1 MRDVIREVI
10 TFSSAN
16 WPVLLFLLTVLGL
29 VFGRLVYHISPF
41 YWLEEIKQKQDD
53 YRAKVRQEEFK
64 LRMVSRHI
72 ELASALLDAYEIQAA
87 KAEYQK
93 ALQLDSMNVEAQ
105 MGLLKS
111 EIFLSIRRKDYS
123 PQVAQKQLKLIQAE
137 NPDDKHALLF
147 LGDVYS
153 SIDQDRALQYYTAAL
168 QQDPSLAIAYNN
180 IGVIYDE
187 RCQFDKSSEN
197 YEKAAELAQ
206 WNTDILANVAYH
218 SLRKKRYN
226 EAINQFELLL
236 RLDGKLLWAHWSLAQ
251 AYWLTGNIRA
261 AYDWQ
266 RHLLRLLDDEEVTS
280 LPLNRGQL
288 LFHVGD
294 VPLYVYD
301 LPQMRCYSYYSMA
314 LTCHL
319 LGMREQ
325 AEAFIQKARDVA
337 AEDQTPPKTLLVA
350 NVAELQRVQSGLRDS
365 LQDFMVRYFS

>member
-1 MRDVIREVI
+1 
-10 TFSSAN
+10 
-16 WPVLLFLLTVLGL
+16 
-29 VFGRLVYHISPF
+29 
-41 YWLEEIKQKQDD
+41 
-53 YRAKVRQEEFK
+53 
-64 LRMVSRHI
+64 
-72 ELASALLDAYEIQAA
+72 
-87 KAEYQK
+87 
-93 ALQLDSMNVEAQ
+93 VEAQ

-251 AYWLTGNIRA
+251 AYGLTGNIRA

-288 LFHVGD
+288 LFHVED
-294 VPLYVYD
+294 VPLYIYD

-350 NVAELQRVQSGLRDS
+350 NVAELQRVQSDLRDS
-365 LQDFMVRYFS
+365 LQDFMVRYFPENPRADQ